1 MPNIVF
7 LLLGAYLLVV
17 AALFFAGKETLVREK
32 FRSRPDLKPY
42 MRRCGAVSAVLGA
55 VGLVFYFFQ
64 DAVFASTGLAIA
76 LGAAVFAAL
85 VALIVFNYRF
95 IRRG

>member
-7 LLLGAYLLVV
+7 LLLGAYLLVLSV
-17 AALFFAGKETLVREK
+17 LFFAGKETLVREN

-42 MRRCGAVSAVLGA
+42 MRQCGAVYAVIGVCGIL
-55 VGLVFYFFQ
+55 FYFFQ
-64 DAVFASTGLAIA
+64 DAIFSNVVYAVLI
-76 LGAAVFAAL
+76 GAAIFAAL
-85 VALIVFNYRF
+85 LALIIFNYRF